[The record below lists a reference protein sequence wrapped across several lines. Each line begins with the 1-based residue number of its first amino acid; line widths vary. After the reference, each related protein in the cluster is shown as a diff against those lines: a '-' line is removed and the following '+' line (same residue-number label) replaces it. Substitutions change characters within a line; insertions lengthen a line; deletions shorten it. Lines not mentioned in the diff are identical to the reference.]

1 MSDEARPAFYALAPG
16 SWRDY
21 VTLLHPPYTAWHL
34 SYVGIGASLAPQ
46 MNWTILGL
54 TAVAFFL
61 GMGVAAHSLDELHS
75 RPLGTRIASRTLATL
90 AVASLAGAAAIGT
103 TVAVSRT
110 LWLLAFVAAG
120 VFIAVA
126 YNLELFGGLFH
137 GDIWFGLAWG
147 GFPLLTAFFAI
158 AEKVRV
164 EALVAAGFAVLLS
177 LGQRALSS
185 QVRQIRRRATF
196 VSGTIVYRDGQ
207 RVRLSVETLTSGSE
221 RALKLIGAAAVVL
234 AAALLLH
241 RAS

>member
-1 MSDEARPAFYALAPG
+1 MSDEMRPAFYALAPG

-46 MNWTILGL
+46 MNWKILGL

-61 GMGVAAHSLDELHS
+61 GMGVAAHSLDELHG
-75 RPLGTRIASRTLATL
+75 RPLGTKISTRTLAAL
-90 AVASLAGAAAIGT
+90 AGASLAGAAAIGA

-110 LWLLAFVAAG
+110 LWLLAFVAVG

-137 GDIWFGLAWG
+137 SDIWFGLAWG
-147 GFPLLTAFFAI
+147 GFPLLTAFFAL

-164 EALVAAGFAVLLS
+164 EAVVAAGFAVLLS
-177 LGQRALSS
+177 LGQRALSA

-196 VSGTIVYRDGQ
+196 VSGTIVYRDGR

-221 RALKLIGAAAVVL
+221 RALKLLGAAAVVL
-234 AAALLLH
+234 AFALLLH
-241 RAS
+241 RAT